1 MKLYTIIST
10 LIEQTHTIK
19 QRYEDAREGKMYDFK
34 NDVMPFAYE
43 MDHLLNQLDGYTEN
57 IVALPYMN
65 QLKYQMM
72 KENLERLSVECHYA
86 SASRKLF
93 MDKLKSVNYDLNYI
107 KESETQYG

>member
-1 MKLYTIIST
+1 MYTIIST
-10 LIEQTHTIK
+10 LLEQTFIMK
-19 QRYEDAREGKMYDFK
+19 QRYEEAREGKAYEFK
-34 NDVMPFAYE
+34 DDVMPFAYYIDE
-43 MDHLLNQLDGYTEN
+43 LLNQLDGHAEN

-65 QLKYQMM
+65 QLKYQML